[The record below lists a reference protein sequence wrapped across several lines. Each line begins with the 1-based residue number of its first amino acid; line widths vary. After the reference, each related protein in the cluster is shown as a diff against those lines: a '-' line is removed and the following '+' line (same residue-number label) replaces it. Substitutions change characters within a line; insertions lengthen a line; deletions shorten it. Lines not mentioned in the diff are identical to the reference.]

1 MINILNN
8 IKTHKVEVQV
18 NGPFLNTFL
27 IHIYKLK
34 INISNIKYINENTLI
49 FTTDQ
54 KNVKKIQKE
63 FKSYKVKIKKEKGI
77 YKIKPFIIKNR
88 LFLFCVLIGVFIFIF
103 LSNIIVDVNVIH
115 SDKKIRELVTEELEE
130 RGVKR
135 LTFKKNYDKLQNIR
149 NEILEKYPDK
159 LEWLEIKNIG
169 MTYEVRVEERIIT
182 DIKKNDGLCNI
193 IASKSGVL
201 TKIINKEGLNYK
213 NVGDYVE
220 KGDIVIGGD
229 IKVEEEIKKSV
240 CALGNVYAE
249 VWYTVNVSVPLNYEK
264 VTYTGKKRNNFM
276 IENSKEKKVLLKSR
290 FGSKKVKN
298 KNLFSLFGNTLYIQT
313 EYEITKEPRKYNEK
327 QALNKALRLSKEKI
341 NLKLHDKERI
351 ITQKV
356 LNNEVKNS
364 KMIVEVF
371 VSVEENIGKTQH
383 YTKTEE
389 QNTEL
394 R

>member
-1 MINILNN
+1 
-8 IKTHKVEVQV
+8 
-18 NGPFLNTFL
+18 
-27 IHIYKLK
+27 
-34 INISNIKYINENTLI
+34 
-49 FTTDQ
+49 
-54 KNVKKIQKE
+54 
-63 FKSYKVKIKKEKGI
+63 
-77 YKIKPFIIKNR
+77 
-88 LFLFCVLIGVFIFIF
+88 
-103 LSNIIVDVNVIH
+103 
-115 SDKKIRELVTEELEE
+115 
-130 RGVKR
+130 
-135 LTFKKNYDKLQNIR
+135 
-149 NEILEKYPDK
+149 
-159 LEWLEIKNIG
+159 

-298 KNLFSLFGNTLYIQT
+298 KKLFSLFGNTLYIQT

-327 QALNKALRLSKEKI
+327 QALNEALRLSKEKI

>member
-149 NEILEKYPDK
+149 
-159 LEWLEIKNIG
+159 
-169 MTYEVRVEERIIT
+169 
-182 DIKKNDGLCNI
+182 
-193 IASKSGVL
+193 
-201 TKIINKEGLNYK
+201 KI
-213 NVGDYVE
+213 
-220 KGDIVIGGD
+220 
-229 IKVEEEIKKSV
+229 S
-240 CALGNVYAE
+240 
-249 VWYTVNVSVPLNYEK
+249 
-264 VTYTGKKRNNFM
+264 
-276 IENSKEKKVLLKSR
+276 
-290 FGSKKVKN
+290 
-298 KNLFSLFGNTLYIQT
+298 
-313 EYEITKEPRKYNEK
+313 
-327 QALNKALRLSKEKI
+327 
-341 NLKLHDKERI
+341 
-351 ITQKV
+351 
-356 LNNEVKNS
+356 
-364 KMIVEVF
+364 
-371 VSVEENIGKTQH
+371 
-383 YTKTEE
+383 
-389 QNTEL
+389 
-394 R
+394 